1 MSEDKTK
8 TQDVDTLNTSNTE
21 ESGEGKTFSQTDVD
35 KILSERLTRAESKW
49 QKETEKRIEQVQEEI
64 LKTAQMSA
72 EEREKELAEKYKKE
86 LDVKA
91 QDVAIRENRLDA
103 IEMFANAKVPI
114 DLVDYVV
121 TPDKETTVEK
131 AEAFVLK
138 YNESVATTV
147 AEQLK
152 GKAPRDITANSDKSQ
167 PTKVVTAF

>member
-21 ESGEGKTFSQTDVD
+21 GSGEGKTFSQSDVD
-35 KILSERLTRAESKW
+35 KILSERLTRAEQKW

-64 LKTAQMSA
+64 LKTAQMSS
-72 EEREKELAEKYKKE
+72 EEREKELAEKYRKE
-86 LDVKA
+86 LDAKA

-121 TPDKETTVEK
+121 TTDKETTVEK
-131 AEAFVLK
+131 AEAFVSK
-138 YNESVATTV
+138 YNESVANTV

-152 GKAPRDITANSDKSQ
+152 GKAPKDITANSGQVQ
-167 PTKVVTAF
+167 PKKVVTAF